1 MAMVRKCGSIEARK
15 VNVVSHLVGETE
27 QKLSKSENTKMKMP
41 N

>member
-15 VNVVSHLVGETE
+15 VNVVSHLVEETE
-27 QKLSKSENTKMKMP
+27 QKLSKSENIKIKIT